1 VERKACKGNAGEQ
14 WIRWPRGGLV
24 PLCNSAAC
32 LALDIEPFLS
42 TGAGKTVEIA
52 CGPQKLEDMETY
64 TEPRPEKIAPGNHH
78 GVGILPTAPT
88 SRREGGAAD
97 GKTKSGCAAW
107 GPAKAC

>member
-1 VERKACKGNAGEQ
+1 VDPLAARRPGA
-14 WIRWPRGGLV
+14 
-24 PLCNSAAC
+24 LCNSAAC

-42 TGAGKTVEIA
+42 TGAGKTVEVA
-52 CGPQKLEDMETY
+52 CGPQKSEDMETY

-107 GPAKAC
+107 GPGKAC